1 MAISDKHAEDIWDLL
16 KNAFQKILKKDNS
29 GLDFDQLKR

>member
-1 MAISDKHAEDIWDLL
+1 MAMDDKYAEDIWDLL

-29 GLDFDQLKR
+29 GLDFEELYR